1 MIRGGTLAEHE
12 SQHRAGRGWLRGDQE
27 IQHYR
32 SSEEPRRKY
41 APRGGRKSSLLTRHS
56 GASLALGGVGEE
68 DPGRAVGGLDH
79 CQGPSSTVC

>member
-1 MIRGGTLAEHE
+1 MIQGGTLAEYE

-41 APRGGRKSSLLTRHS
+41 APRGGKSR
-56 GASLALGGVGEE
+56 ASSQGTVGPAWHWEAWE
-68 DPGRAVGGLDH
+68 KRTQAELWAD
-79 CQGPSSTVC
+79 